1 MSKFF
6 INTFDD
12 AHIFRMTDDTG
23 MFQHARFSVPDLL
36 KGYTT
41 DDNARA
47 LIMAVM
53 LYERLKKPAYLALIY
68 RYLSFV
74 VYSQNETGKFR
85 NFMTY
90 DRQFI
95 EKEGSNDCFGRCIWA
110 LGYTQASPA
119 MPAGIK
125 EACRGAI
132 DRALPNILAL
142 TWSRGQAYTL
152 IGLGFVCGPAVDQL
166 ICKLAD
172 SLFDRFE
179 NNASEDW
186 QWFENDL
193 TYDNAVLPWALFVAY
208 SRLEQDRLLRVARKS
223 LSFLNS
229 VSFRDGFFRPVGC
242 NGWLVRGAEPAL
254 YDEQPLEACTT
265 TLAHIA
271 AYEAT
276 GEAEMLE
283 LAQRSFSWYSGG
295 NSRGESLID
304 SETGGCF
311 DGITSDNLNRNQGAE
326 SIVSYS
332 VARLALVKCE
342 TAASRNS
349 LSCCSR

>member
-1 MSKFF
+1 MNKF

-23 MFQHARFSVPDLL
+23 MFQHARFSIPDLH

-53 LYERLKKPAYLALIY
+53 LYEKLPKPAYLALIY

-74 VYSQNETGKFR
+74 VYAQNEAGKFR

-90 DRQFI
+90 DRQFV
-95 EKEGSNDCFGRCIWA
+95 EKEGSDDCFGRCIWA
-110 LGYTQASPA
+110 LGYTQASA
-119 MPAGIK
+119 VMPIGIK
-125 EACRGAI
+125 EACIGAI
-132 DRALPNILAL
+132 NRAWPNILTL
-142 TWSRGQAYTL
+142 TWLRGQAYTL
-152 IGLGFVCGPAVDQL
+152 IGLSLVNGTANDQL
-166 ICKLAD
+166 ICELAD
-172 SLFDRFE
+172 SLLDQFE
-179 NNASEDW
+179 HNASGDW

-193 TYDNAVLPWALFVAY
+193 TYDNAVMPWALFMAY
-208 SRLEQDRLLRVARKS
+208 SRLKQDRLLRVARKS
-223 LSFLNS
+223 LSFLNQ
-229 VSFRDGFFRPVGC
+229 VSFRDGFFRAVGC
-242 NGWLVRGAEPAL
+242 NGWLVRGSEPAQ

-265 TLAHIA
+265 ALANLA

-276 GEAEMLE
+276 GEEAMLE
-283 LAQRSFSWYSGG
+283 LAQRSFSWYSGE

-304 SETGGCF
+304 VETGGCY
-311 DGITSDNLNRNQGAE
+311 DGITPDGFNRNQGAE

-342 TAASRNS
+342 TAASRKR
-349 LSCCSR
+349 LSCYSH